1 MTYQYNCILSVNSA
15 YFNEGFLHLE
25 HLTSLAIIQ
34 WITGNWPDEISSVA
48 MRVSTLSVLLSFHY
62 YYYYYESIST

>member
-1 MTYQYNCILSVNSA
+1 MFLSVNSA

-34 WITGNWPDEISSVA
+34 WITGEWPDEISSVA
-48 MRVSTLSVLLSFHY
+48 MRVSILSVLLSFHNIIPVN
-62 YYYYYESIST
+62 S